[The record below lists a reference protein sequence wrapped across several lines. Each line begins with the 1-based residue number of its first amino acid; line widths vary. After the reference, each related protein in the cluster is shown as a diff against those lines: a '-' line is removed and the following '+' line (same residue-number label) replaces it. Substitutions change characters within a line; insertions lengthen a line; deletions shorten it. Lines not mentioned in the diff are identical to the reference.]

1 MKVKIITN
9 ANEGDFGGYYSQ
21 FVGQIF
27 EVIEYDEIYP
37 CFTLP
42 IPSPQGDKTTYW
54 YHGEVEIV
62 EQ

>member
-1 MKVKIITN
+1 MKVKIILDYNTQD
-9 ANEGDFGGYYSQ
+9 EQYYKQ
-21 FVGQIF
+21 FYGKIY
-27 EVIEYDEIYP
+27 EVLEYDELYG